1 MDKAELKE
9 FAKEIMEQMDL
20 SGGKISKLIQLI
32 APRVDYDK
40 NKVRV
45 QVKRALIGQH

>member
-1 MDKAELKE
+1 MDKAQLKE
-9 FAKEIMEQMDL
+9 FAKEIMEEMEL

-40 NKVRV
+40 EKIKV
-45 QVKRALIGQH
+45 QVKRALIGH

>member
-1 MDKAELKE
+1 MDKDQLKE
-9 FAKEIMEQMDL
+9 FAKEIMEEMNL

-32 APRVDYDK
+32 APSLQYEKKRIM
-40 NKVRV
+40 V

>member
-1 MDKAELKE
+1 MDKNELKE
-9 FAKEIMEQMDL
+9 FAKKIMEDMGL

-32 APRVDYDK
+32 APRVDYDEK
-40 NKVRV
+40 KVKV

>member
-1 MDKAELKE
+1 MDKTQLKE
-9 FAKEIMEQMDL
+9 FAKEIMAEMEL

-32 APRVDYDK
+32 APQVEYDK
-40 NKVRV
+40 QKVKV